1 MRLNVSFFP
10 PHFPRLF
17 FANFCRNSRNLP
29 FESKFELTRH
39 FFQLEYYNTEKK
51 NWIRLRWNSTY
62 ITILSYSILFPNH
75 FRVYLNCIKL
85 YFLKNFVTWYPWV
98 KIAWNKDLCNTFTS
112 HTKFC
117 IWQNS
122 SFWVIVQDA
131 VDFSDCTI
139 PKSLISHQ

>member
-29 FESKFELTRH
+29 FKSKFELTRH
-39 FFQLEYYNTEKK
+39 FFQLEYYNTEKE

-98 KIAWNKDLCNTFTS
+98 KIAWNKDLCNTWLP
-112 HTKFC
+112 
-117 IWQNS
+117 IPNS
-122 SFWVIVQDA
+122 VSGK
-131 VDFSDCTI
+131 I
-139 PKSLISHQ
+139 PVLELLSRMLLTYQIARFLKV